1 MLAGMRASINIS
13 LPGPIRE
20 WVEAQVAV
28 GGFGTASEYF
38 RHLLRTEQQRLLREQ
53 IDRTLQESLDSGP
66 STPMTA
72 ADWQRLRRE
81 GRKRIAAKKRKR
93 P

>member
-1 MLAGMRASINIS
+1 MLAGMRASINVS
-13 LPGPIRE
+13 LPQPMKQ
-20 WVEAQVAV
+20 WVEAQVAA

-38 RHLLRTEQQRLLREQ
+38 RHLLRAEQQRLLREQ
-53 IDRTLQESLDSGP
+53 IDRTLHESLDSGP

-72 ADWQRLRRE
+72 EDWQRIRRE

-93 P
+93 S

>member
-1 MLAGMRASINIS
+1 MRTSLNIS
-13 LPGPIRE
+13 LPPSMKE
-20 WVEAQVAV
+20 WVESQVAV
-28 GGFGTASEYF
+28 GGYGTTSEFF
-38 RHLLRTEQQRLLREQ
+38 RQLLRAEQQRQVREH
-53 IDRTLQESLDSGP
+53 IDNNLHAALDGGA

-72 ADWQRLRRE
+72 QDWERIRRE